1 VRGFAIIAHVFAP
14 HIWKL
19 CSYEGF
25 MYILGSDKEIIDPEL
40 GMLQEAL
47 ELLDSKL
54 VSVESEIEA
63 SNDPDSDGILDRGE
77 YFIGLGFVS
86 IQQYL
91 NDTLTFSKV
100 NKSEALTLGKKHE
113 SGVSFISAINAA
125 ANWWK
130 HEAEWWKDL
139 DKLNPQSKSTVERV
153 SNLIESPWYPLS
165 NLLSVL
171 VKDKECRLLNVLPL
185 LIEWR
190 NAVVTKAGA

>member
-1 VRGFAIIAHVFAP
+1 
-14 HIWKL
+14 
-19 CSYEGF
+19 
-25 MYILGSDKEIIDPEL
+25 MYFLGNDKEIIDPEL
-40 GMLQEAL
+40 GMLQEVL

-54 VSVESEIEA
+54 ISVESEIEA

-100 NKSEALTLGKKHE
+100 NKSEALALGQKHE

-139 DKLNPQSKSTVERV
+139 DKLTSQSKNTIERV
-153 SNLIESPWYPLS
+153 SNLVESHWYPLA
-165 NLLSVL
+165 NLLNIL
-171 VKDKECRLLNVLPL
+171 VKSKECRLINVLPL

-190 NAVVTKAGA
+190 NAVVIKSGV